1 MELKDILLT
10 PLYLPFV
17 VLLAMWLRTKMAD
30 AVTLKYFLPG
40 LFVKIVGAV
49 ALGLIYQFYYGGG
62 DTFNFFHDSTLI
74 WEAFQENPFTGLEL
88 ILADNQFHQ
97 GLYQYTSQ
105 MHFYADPYTYHVV
118 RMSALLGLF
127 TFHTYTLVAILFAL
141 LSFTGM
147 WAMFK
152 VFYSLYPHLH
162 RRIAL
167 AVLFMPSVFF
177 WGSGLMK
184 DTITLGALGWLF
196 HGFYFGAIKRRSLA
210 INGVTA
216 FLCILIIKAI
226 KVYILLCF
234 LPAAFLWIFLEYRAR
249 IKSRTMRVLSLPIVI
264 LLAVPLS
271 YQAIL
276 KITEE
281 NKRYQL
287 ENIANTTQVTAKW
300 LEQMGTLQSGSVYTL
315 GEFDGTW
322 SGMIAKAPQASLVA
336 LYRPFL
342 WEARNPVMLLSAL
355 EAAFFLFMTLK
366 VLWIVKFRR
375 MGSTITGQP
384 LVLFSLLFAVT
395 FSFAVGVSSYN
406 FGTLVR
412 YKIPMMPFFLVA
424 LYVMQ
429 GKPVKKPKKVRR
441 FA

>member
-1 MELKDILLT
+1 MALKDLLLT
-10 PLYLPFV
+10 PLYLPFIL
-17 VLLAMWLRTKMAD
+17 LLAVWLRKKMTD
-30 AVTLKYFLPG
+30 PVTRRYFLPG
-40 LFVKIVGAV
+40 LFVKITGAV

-62 DTFNFFHDSTLI
+62 DTFNFFHDSNLI
-74 WEAFQENPFTGLEL
+74 WEAFLENPFTGLEL
-88 ILADNQFHQ
+88 IVADNQFHQ
-97 GLYQYTSQ
+97 GLYEHTSR
-105 MHFYADPYTYHVV
+105 MHFYADPYTYQVV
-118 RMSALLGLF
+118 RLSGLLGLF
-127 TFHTYTLVAILFAL
+127 TFHTYTLIATLFAL
-141 LSFTGM
+141 LSFTGV
-147 WAMFK
+147 WAMYK
-152 VFYSLYPHLH
+152 VFYNLYPHLH
-162 RRIAL
+162 RQIAL

-196 HGFYFGAIKRRSLA
+196 HGFYFGLIKRRNLA
-210 INGVTA
+210 VNGAMV
-216 FLCILIIKAI
+216 FLCILVIKSI

-234 LPAAFLWIFLEYRAR
+234 LPAAFLWLFLEYRAR
-249 IKSRTMRVLSLPIVI
+249 IKSPALRFLSLPLVI
-264 LLAVPLS
+264 GLAVPLS

-287 ENIANTTQVTAKW
+287 ENIANTTQVTATW
-300 LEQMGTLQSGSVYTL
+300 LQQVGTMQSGSVYSL

-322 SGMIAKAPQASLVA
+322 SGMLSKAPQAIFVT

-355 EAAFFLFMTLK
+355 EAAFFLVMTLK
-366 VLWIVKFRR
+366 TLWALKLKRLASAI
-375 MGSTITGQP
+375 GGQP
-384 LVLFSLLFAVT
+384 LVLFCLLFAIT
-395 FSFAVGVSSYN
+395 FSFAVGISSYN

-429 GKPVKKPKKVRR
+429 GQAVKKRKKVRR